1 VSGPESGTALAVAEG
16 YGMNTTST
24 PLVSVVVPVHQG
36 AGTLTDCLESI
47 VNQT

>member
-1 VSGPESGTALAVAEG
+1 
-16 YGMNTTST
+16 MNTTST